1 MIDILTNE
9 SFLFL
14 LALSIIAALGMNI
27 VYSTGQLN
35 LGQAGFMAV
44 GAYSAAVTDN
54 VFGWP
59 FVASL
64 AAGAL
69 AAGLV
74 ALPVAWGANRIRG
87 VYLIMGTLAVG
98 ELVRITIGNVDSIG
112 GLQGYFGITPA
123 TLTQV
128 TAVLIT
134 VIVFTAALMSSS
146 LGLRMR
152 AIFDDED
159 ASAAAGVPTRSV
171 KITSV
176 VISAAIVGLAGGVMA
191 KWLLFIAPHNFD
203 LDLSFRIALFTLIG
217 GVHSVLGAIF
227 GAFFVTYLLELLR
240 VLGGSEATP
249 TWLQFIGP
257 WRQVIYGIFIMVLM
271 AVKPEGI
278 ISRQLDLAIT
288 RPLRKLRR
296 KSRHS
301 RKEDTS
307 SKSQANRPLSSG
319 VKKTDDREAVR
330 KPILRVDEL
339 SHRFNGIVALSHV
352 SLVVNESEILA
363 LIGAN
368 GAGKTTI
375 INVVSGRYHLQD
387 GSIRLLDSDLKSLS
401 ADKRVKAG
409 ISRTFQS
416 VRMFAHLTVE
426 ENLHL
431 GQMASGDRKTP
442 SIEELVELL
451 GLEGKLDSLP
461 DSLTLAEQRKLEIGR
476 AIASSPVVVFLDE
489 PSVGMNELER
499 TELASLIKNVRGRG
513 TAVVLIDHNLDLA
526 FTLADRVAV
535 LDFGKLLAEGMPS
548 EIINDP
554 QVRQAYLGRTE
565 VVL

>member
-44 GAYSAAVTDN
+44 GAYTVAVTDN
-54 VFGWP
+54 VLGWP

-98 ELVRITIGNVDSIG
+98 ELVRITIGNVDSLG
-112 GLQGYFGITPA
+112 GLQGYFGISPA
-123 TLTQV
+123 TLMQV

-134 VIVFTAALMSSS
+134 TIVFTAALMSSS

-152 AIFDDED
+152 SIFDDED
-159 ASAAAGVPTRSV
+159 ASAAAGVPTRTV

-176 VISAAIVGLAGGVMA
+176 VISAAIVGLSGGVMA
-191 KWLLFIAPHNFD
+191 KWLLFIAPHNFG
-203 LDLSFRIALFTLIG
+203 LELSFRIALFTLIG
-217 GVHSVLGAIF
+217 GVHSVLGAIL

-240 VLGGSEATP
+240 VLGGSNATP
-249 TWLQFIGP
+249 EWLQFIGP

-271 AVKPEGI
+271 VVRPEGI
-278 ISRQLDLAIT
+278 ISRQWDLALT

-301 RKEDTS
+301 GQEDTL
-307 SKSQANRPLSSG
+307 SKTPINPPLSSD
-319 VKKTDDREAVR
+319 VKKPDNSESVR
-330 KPILRVDEL
+330 KPILRVDKL
-339 SHRFNGIVALSHV
+339 SHRFNGIVALSNV

-368 GAGKTTI
+368 GAGKTTM
-375 INVVSGRYHLQD
+375 INVVNGRFHLQA
-387 GSIRLLDSDLKSLS
+387 GSLQLLGSEMSTLS
-401 ADKRVKAG
+401 ADQRVKAG
-409 ISRTFQS
+409 VSRTFQS
-416 VRMFAHLTVE
+416 VRMFAHLTVG
-426 ENLHL
+426 ENLRL
-431 GQMASGDRKTP
+431 GQMASGTRETP
-442 SIEELVELL
+442 SIEELVKLL
-451 GLEGKLDSLP
+451 NLEGKLDSLP

-476 AIASSPVVVFLDE
+476 AIASSPMVVFLDE

-499 TELASLIKNVRGRG
+499 AELASLIKDVRDQG
-513 TAVVLIDHNLDLA
+513 TAVVLVDHNLDLA
-526 FTLADRVAV
+526 LSLADRVVV
-535 LDFGKLLAEGMPS
+535 LDFGELLAEGMPS
-548 EIINDP
+548 EIVNNP
-554 QVRQAYLGRTE
+554 LVRQAYLGRTE
-565 VVL
+565 VML

>member
-44 GAYSAAVTDN
+44 GAYTAAVTDN
-54 VFGWP
+54 ILDWP

-64 AAGAL
+64 VAGAL

-87 VYLIMGTLAVG
+87 IYLIMGTLAVG

-134 VIVFTAALMSSS
+134 AIVFSTALMNSS

-152 AIFDDED
+152 SIFDDED

-176 VISAAIVGLAGGVMA
+176 VISAALVGLAGGVMA
-191 KWLLFIAPHNFD
+191 KWLLFIAPHNFG
-203 LDLSFRIALFTLIG
+203 LEFSFRIALFTLIG

-227 GAFFVTYLLELLR
+227 GAFFITYLLELLR
-240 VLGGSEATP
+240 VLGGSDTTP
-249 TWLQFIGP
+249 EWLQFIGP
-257 WRQVIYGIFIMVLM
+257 WRQVIYGLFIMVLM
-271 AVKPEGI
+271 AVRPEGI
-278 ISRQLDLAIT
+278 ISRQWDLALT
-288 RPLRKLRR
+288 RPFRKLKHSQRQ
-296 KSRHS
+296 SRQEVT
-301 RKEDTS
+301 R
-307 SKSQANRPLSSG
+307 SKPQVNRPPSTDLA
-319 VKKTDDREAVR
+319 KTVNNESVR
-330 KPILRVDEL
+330 KPILSVAEL

-368 GAGKTTI
+368 GAGKTTM
-375 INVVSGRYHLQD
+375 INVINGRYHLQD
-387 GSIRLLDSDLKSLS
+387 GSIRLLDSDLSTLS
-401 ADKRVKAG
+401 ADKRVQAG
-409 ISRTFQS
+409 VSRTFQS

-426 ENLHL
+426 ENLRL
-431 GQMASGDRKTP
+431 GQMASGGRETP
-442 SIEELVELL
+442 SIEELVRLL
-451 GLEGKLDSLP
+451 NLEGKLDSLP

-476 AIASSPVVVFLDE
+476 AIASSPIVVFLDE

-499 TELASLIKNVRGRG
+499 AELASLIKDVRDRG

-526 FTLADRVAV
+526 LSLADRVVV
-535 LDFGKLLAEGMPS
+535 LDFGELLAEGTPG
-548 EIINDP
+548 EIVNNP
-554 QVRQAYLGRTE
+554 LVRQAYLGRTE
-565 VVL
+565 VML

>member
-27 VYSTGQLN
+27 VYATGQLN

-44 GAYSAAVTDN
+44 GAYTAAVTDN
-54 VFGWP
+54 VWDWP

-64 AAGAL
+64 GAGAV

-87 VYLIMGTLAVG
+87 IYLIMGTLAVG

-123 TLTQV
+123 TLRQA

-134 VIVFTAALMSSS
+134 TIAFTTALMSSS
-146 LGLRMR
+146 FGLRMR
-152 AIFDDED
+152 SIFDDED
-159 ASAAAGVPTRSV
+159 AAAAAGVPTRRV
-171 KITSV
+171 KITAV
-176 VISAAIVGLAGGVMA
+176 VISAAVVGLAGGVMA
-191 KWLLFIAPHNFD
+191 KWLLFIAPHNFG
-203 LDLSFRIALFTLIG
+203 LELSFRIALFSLIG

-249 TWLQFIGP
+249 AWLQFVGP
-257 WRQVIYGIFIMVLM
+257 WRQVIYGTFIMVLM
-271 AVKPEGI
+271 AVRPEGI
-278 ISRQLDLAIT
+278 ISRQWDLAIT
-288 RPLRKLRR
+288 RPFRLLKLNLRPS
-296 KSRHS
+296 SREEAPS
-301 RKEDTS
+301 PPQNK
-307 SKSQANRPLSSG
+307 RPLASGFTGTGNGESSS
-319 VKKTDDREAVR
+319 A
-330 KPILRVDEL
+330 PILYIDQV
-339 SHRFNGIVALSHV
+339 SHRFNGIVALSNL
-352 SLVVNESEILA
+352 SLVVNASEIVA

-368 GAGKTTI
+368 GAGKTTL
-375 INVVSGRYHLQD
+375 INVVCGRYKLQD
-387 GSIRLLDSDLKSLS
+387 GSIRLHGSELS
-401 ADKRVKAG
+401 TVAADQRVKAG

-426 ENLHL
+426 ENLRL
-431 GQMASGDRKTP
+431 GKMASGERETP
-442 SIEELVELL
+442 SIHELIKLL
-451 GLEGKLDSLP
+451 GLMGKRNSLP

-476 AIASSPVVVFLDE
+476 AVASSPAVVFLDE

-499 TELASLIKNVRGRG
+499 AELASLIKEVSGWG
-513 TAVVLIDHNLDLA
+513 TAVVLVDHNLDLA

-535 LDFGKLLAEGMPS
+535 LDFGALLAEGTPGR
-548 EIINDP
+548 IVNDP
-554 QVRQAYLGRTE
+554 LVRQAYLGRTE
-565 VVL
+565 VAL